1 MDINIQANGA
11 TLPAGALRQK
21 VSLDGAES
29 FTIRILSVHP
39 ENGYDENDTPILS
52 ERMMAQA
59 QYPDGFI
66 KNHQVA
72 TLEDL
77 ATKISGQLRGRYG
90 VGSFSFSTLTDGL
103 KAGEITVTEVKYDD

>member
-21 VSLDGAES
+21 VSLDGAQS
-29 FTIRILSVHP
+29 FVIRVVSVHP

-52 ERMMAQA
+52 ERMMAQLE
-59 QYPDGFI
+59 YPDGFI

-77 ATKISGQLRGRYG
+77 ATKITGQLRGRYG
-90 VGSFSFSTLTDGL
+90 VSSFEFSTLPDGL
-103 KAGEITVTEVKYDD
+103 KAGEITIAEVKYDD